1 MFNSAVVRFNCDPMR
16 TDFLANL
23 LCYLA
28 NDKFLNF
35 FIGMSNLTLNVINPL
50 LPKFAIIKV

>member
-16 TDFLANL
+16 TDLLPNL

-28 NDKFLNF
+28 KGKFLNF
-35 FIGMSNLTLNVINPL
+35 FIGMSNLTLNLIRFL

>member
-1 MFNSAVVRFNCDPMR
+1 MFNFAVVRFNCDPMR
-16 TDFLANL
+16 TDLLANL

-35 FIGMSNLTLNVINPL
+35 FNRMSNLTPDM
-50 LPKFAIIKV
+50 IKSFIA